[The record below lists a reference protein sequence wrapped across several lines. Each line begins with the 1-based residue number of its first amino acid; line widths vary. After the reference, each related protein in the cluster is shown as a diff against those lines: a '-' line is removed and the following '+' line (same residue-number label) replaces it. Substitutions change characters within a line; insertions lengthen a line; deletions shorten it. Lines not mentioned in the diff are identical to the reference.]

1 MASKECEQSTFY
13 GRCTLMIT
21 SNRSFFCELYD
32 RRDVLSKLVSQQLIL
47 RYRRTAL
54 GYLWTLINPLLM
66 MSVMAFVFAA
76 LFKQDLK
83 TFTVFLFAGMIPWN
97 FFSSV
102 VTQSGASFITN
113 EGLIKKIYL
122 PKGIFPLS
130 IAFALLI
137 DSMLSFVALFA
148 IILLIG
154 GSLSWAVLFL
164 PIAFLLLFLFSLGI
178 GLIISVATVF
188 FRDLQY
194 VVSIAIQGLFFL
206 TPVLYQRNALAGK
219 VAWLVDL
226 NPVVPFIELF
236 RAPLSQAVFP
246 SASAIVHASL
256 ISFLALAIG
265 LLVLFRQ
272 EKNIV
277 FRL

>member
-1 MASKECEQSTFY
+1 MKINA
-13 GRCTLMIT
+13 
-21 SNRSFFCELYD
+21 RSFLRELYGS
-32 RRDVLSKLVSQQLIL
+32 RYVLSQLVSQQLIL

-66 MSVMAFVFAA
+66 MSVMALVFAT
-76 LFKQDLK
+76 LFKADLK

-102 VTQSGASFITN
+102 VAQSGTSFINN

-122 PKGIFPLS
+122 PKAIFPLS

-137 DSMLSFVALFA
+137 DSTLSFLALFA
-148 IILLIG
+148 IIIIIG
-154 GSLSWAVLFL
+154 GSLSWAVLFI
-164 PIAFLLLFLFSLGI
+164 PIAYLMLFFFTLGI
-178 GLIISVATVF
+178 GLITSVATVF

-194 VVSIAIQGLFFL
+194 VILIAMQGLFFL
-206 TPVLYQRNALAGK
+206 TPILYKHDALAGK
-219 VAWLVDL
+219 VAWLVGL

-236 RAPLSQAVFP
+236 RAPLYLASLPSSSVILQAVLL
-246 SASAIVHASL
+246 SL
-256 ISFLALAIG
+256 SSMAIG
-265 LLVLFRQ
+265 LFVFLRQ
-272 EKNIV
+272 EKRIV

>member
-1 MASKECEQSTFY
+1 
-13 GRCTLMIT
+13 
-21 SNRSFFCELYD
+21 
-32 RRDVLSKLVSQQLIL
+32 
-47 RYRRTAL
+47 
-54 GYLWTLINPLLM
+54 
-66 MSVMAFVFAA
+66 
-76 LFKQDLK
+76 
-83 TFTVFLFAGMIPWN
+83 MIPWN
-97 FFSSV
+97 FFSAV
-102 VTQSGASFITN
+102 VTQSGTSFINN

-137 DSMLSFVALFA
+137 DSVLSFIALFA
-148 IILLIG
+148 IILIIG

-164 PIAFLLLFLFSLGI
+164 PVAFLLLFFFSLGI

-194 VVSIAIQGLFFL
+194 VVTIAMQGLFFL

-236 RAPLSQAVFP
+236 RAPLSQAMFP
-246 SASAIVHASL
+246 SASAIIQASL
-256 ISFLALAIG
+256 ISFSALAIG
-265 LLVLFRQ
+265 LFTLFRQ